1 MVTRETTAGSIS
13 VNQRL
18 LLPVLSFPKFLIK
31 MAPNKKGEKK
41 KGRSAINEVVTR
53 EYTVNIHKRIHGVSF
68 KRRAPRALKEIRKFA
83 MKHMGTPDVRIDTR
97 LNKAVWSKGVKNVP
111 YRMRVRLSRKRNED
125 EDSPN
130 KLYTLVTYVPV
141 TTYKGLQT
149 VNVDEN

>member
-1 MVTRETTAGSIS
+1 
-13 VNQRL
+13 
-18 LLPVLSFPKFLIK
+18 
-31 MAPNKKGEKK
+31 MAPTKKGEKK

-83 MKHMGTPDVRIDTR
+83 MKEMGTPDVRIDTR
-97 LNKAVWSKGVKNVP
+97 LNKAVNVP